1 MRTIRVISLARSPQR
16 RAEFLRRNAHVAS
29 SFFDAVDGR
38 SLTAGQIES
47 SGAFMPELRAEGTY
61 DSHAYGCALSHHRL
75 WMEAAAGTEPLT
87 IAEDDALLR
96 RDFEARSAGVLA
108 TLPPGWDIVLWGWN
122 FDSVLQ
128 VDPMGGVSP
137 AVMQFD
143 QRQLRNS
150 LDVFQ
155 NLQTPVQPMRLQ
167 KAFGLLAYTLSP
179 GGAAKLLKLCF
190 PQRPLKVFIPTTNA
204 YLRNVGVDVSTN
216 AVYRQVQ
223 AFACFPPLAASPN
236 VRGGA

>member
-38 SLTAGQIES
+38 ALTAGQIES

-137 AVMQFD
+137 VECSSTSGSCEA
-143 QRQLRNS
+143 RWTCSRTS
-150 LDVFQ
+150 KH
-155 NLQTPVQPMRLQ
+155 PS
-167 KAFGLLAYTLSP
+167 SP
-179 GGAAKLLKLCF
+179 CGCRRPSACWPIRSVPAA
-190 PQRPLKVFIPTTNA
+190 P
-204 YLRNVGVDVSTN
+204 
-216 AVYRQVQ
+216 
-223 AFACFPPLAASPN
+223 
-236 VRGGA
+236 RGC

>member
-1 MRTIRVISLARSPQR
+1 
-16 RAEFLRRNAHVAS
+16 
-29 SFFDAVDGR
+29 
-38 SLTAGQIES
+38 
-47 SGAFMPELRAEGTY
+47 
-61 DSHAYGCALSHHRL
+61 
-75 WMEAAAGTEPLT
+75 
-87 IAEDDALLR
+87 
-96 RDFEARSAGVLA
+96 
-108 TLPPGWDIVLWGWN
+108 
-122 FDSVLQ
+122 
-128 VDPMGGVSP
+128 
-137 AVMQFD
+137 MQFD
-143 QRQLRNS
+143 QRQLRSS